1 MAQGTIERAEE
12 LLALSAGGIQLNTA
26 FIERFNGTMRERLA
40 SLTRRSRHAS
50 RRLAA
55 LKAGM
60 WLVGCTYNFCWPHH
74 ELSRRVACAQEH
86 RGAHLAF
93 SGDGRW
99 THRSSLECA
108 GSADFPHPASA
119 FRCSKAAGAAKEGKK
134 RGFLSCFNPASPV
147 ASLAQGGLMPIHQIE
162 VSYQRCYTTPIKH
175 VFLLGLTRE

>member
-1 MAQGTIERAEE
+1 MRSGTSGR
-12 LLALSAGGIQLNTA
+12 N
-26 FIERFNGTMRERLA
+26 
-40 SLTRRSRHAS
+40 
-50 RRLAA
+50 
-55 LKAGM
+55 
-60 WLVGCTYNFCWPHH
+60 
-74 ELSRRVACAQEH
+74 
-86 RGAHLAF
+86 LAF

-162 VSYQRCYTTPIKH
+162 VSYRVCRNLTQNQSWKTPYQLTA
-175 VFLLGLTRE
+175 VFNHHAQ